1 MSEPVPTPIKKSK
14 KKRQPVNKVTET
26 VYLVAM
32 TRYEDDYKHRY
43 DDGVYSESIK
53 VFANITAAEKFICER
68 LCSEIVDCI
77 SDYELVVQDEDKEY
91 FEFIE
96 EELKIKENVS
106 NKLYIL
112 DDLKRN
118 YLKGEYVDYIFDYD
132 LDMCIV
138 NK

>member
-14 KKRQPVNKVTET
+14 KKRQPVDK

-68 LCSEIVDCI
+68 LCSEIVDRI
-77 SDYELVVQDEDKEY
+77 SEYELVVQDEDKEY
-91 FEFIE
+91 FEFIK
-96 EELKIKENVS
+96 EELIIKENVR
-106 NKLYIL
+106 NKLYVL